1 MRRNLTH
8 PIELVTTIDIDNSL
22 RMELCAADVQ
32 ALTPEGRLPV
42 DIAARFWLIQFL
54 PPGARSKVTRRSIEG
69 VALVVQTMKE
79 MFERK
84 ELIELAAVQACI
96 DGMDEEVRR
105 LSGFDELLEIG
116 GSVRDILRG
125 VLERTKFEQ
134 WHDLPFILGL
144 VDGE

>member
-1 MRRNLTH
+1 
-8 PIELVTTIDIDNSL
+8 
-22 RMELCAADVQ
+22 
-32 ALTPEGRLPV
+32 
-42 DIAARFWLIQFL
+42 
-54 PPGARSKVTRRSIEG
+54 
-69 VALVVQTMKE
+69 MKE